1 VLRKLR
7 ADWRRGRALRTL
19 KLGERQYWEWDSKRG
34 AGTICAN
41 LTFDA
46 DGDALVLTFH
56 EMWAKD
62 EAAIIIEG
70 KHGSR
75 RADLTLGGVRA
86 FLEIVAG
93 LAADAGFRRLRV
105 GGRRMRQRRQQRQSF
120 EFDLVRF
127 QRGHRRGR

>member
-1 VLRKLR
+1 VLKRLR
-7 ADWRRGRALRTL
+7 ADWRRGRAIKQLQ
-19 KLGERQYWEWDSKRG
+19 LGERQYWEWDSKTA
-34 AGTICAN
+34 AGTICAY

-62 EAAIIIEG
+62 ESAITIEG
-70 KHGSR
+70 KHGSQ
-75 RADLTLGGVRA
+75 RADLSLGGVRA

-105 GGRRMRQRRQQRQSF
+105 GGQRTRQRRRRRQSF
-120 EFDLVRF
+120 EFDLDRY
-127 QRGHRRGR
+127 RRGRREGR